1 MDVEN
6 NNSELLINVNISNKL
21 IANVLL
27 VLLVLLVSGRN
38 S

>member
-27 VLLVLLVSGRN
+27 VLLVLLVLCN
-38 S
+38 T